1 MITRRRG
8 QVRTLQSDLMIYA
21 MLAALLLAALLLVSG
36 KPFGAL
42 IRLAVRSVIGACA
55 IFAADFI
62 LSPLSLCVGINC
74 FTAVFAG
81 LLGIPGFVTLY
92 ILVYIMMI

>member
-1 MITRRRG
+1 MTADRRG
-8 QVRTLQSDLMIYA
+8 QVRILQSDLVIYSMLA
-21 MLAALLLAALLLVSG
+21 VLSLAALLTALG
-36 KPFGAL
+36 KPFRAFL
-42 IRLAVRSVIGACA
+42 RLAVRSVMGACA

-62 LSPLSLCVGINC
+62 LSPLSLSVGINC

-92 ILVYIMMI
+92 ILAYLMMI